1 MENLLFLP
9 QLITLTFVNK
19 SWNNSRYVYGS
30 YTFMMTSTAVVLMV
44 KEEIRRKKSQ
54 SAFPFVQFIYEN
66 NNKILIEWEITA
78 NKKNSKSQE

>member
-1 MENLLFLP
+1 
-9 QLITLTFVNK
+9 
-19 SWNNSRYVYGS
+19 
-30 YTFMMTSTAVVLMV
+30 MMKSTAVVLMV